1 MRLAPTIDPPAGCTV
16 VDAEGCYV
24 VPGGVDSHAHIDEF
38 WKPEQNGFE
47 NRDSF
52 FSAGTAAACGGLS
65 QQTTTDSHFVRAAD
79 LNLQQ

>member
-1 MRLAPTIDPPAGCTV
+1 M
-16 VDAEGCYV
+16 VDAKGCYV

-52 FSAGTAAACGGLS
+52 FSAGTAAACGGLTPIICQRYCS
-65 QQTTTDSHFVRAAD
+65 WHVVK
-79 LNLQQ
+79 